1 MSQSDTSRA
10 SPRHAYQPVCRSVSG
25 PSCKAGAV
33 DTDAVLT
40 LMQEVAQEYVTPRFR
55 SLATGEIAEK
65 APGDLVTVAD
75 QEAEVALTQA
85 LSAAY
90 PGAVILG
97 EEASSADP
105 ECFGAYARADHA
117 FTIDPV
123 DGTKNFVRGSV
134 DHAVMVA
141 ELRSGVCVRSWIWQP
156 QHQRSYVAE
165 RGSGVWRGRQRLSRG
180 PTPMADQV
188 RAVTSIRSWLGA
200 ELGPVGPLELT
211 WVCCGLDYPK
221 LIEGEADAIVYG
233 GTHPWDH
240 APGTLMVTEAG
251 GYAAT
256 FAGEPYDPTTRPRG
270 LLVCG
275 DRATYE
281 LVAGHTRALTRR

>member
-1 MSQSDTSRA
+1 M
-10 SPRHAYQPVCRSVSG
+10 
-25 PSCKAGAV
+25 

-200 ELGPVGPLELT
+200 ELGVVGPLELT